1 MFYYLQ
7 REVKMLVLGLDISM
21 VNTGWVTA
29 VSDSDGRLFI
39 KDCGVIQTEKL
50 ETGEDV
56 SNTVDSMR
64 RAAKVH
70 DVLEKVCLSQK
81 PTIVCVEAM
90 SWPRN
95 AASAIKMAMAWGA
108 IAPLIIGRPLIEVG
122 PQEIKKVL
130 TGSRSATKKEVE
142 EAVKKR
148 LTHSSTSV
156 PLLEQKIPKKVL
168 REHCWDALGA
178 ILASQKTESWKLIQ
192 AGYYRA

>member
-1 MFYYLQ
+1 
-7 REVKMLVLGLDISM
+7 MLVLGLDISM

-29 VSDSDGRLFI
+29 VSDNDGRLFI

-70 DVLEKVCLSQK
+70 AVLEKVCLDHK

-108 IAPLIIGRPLIEVG
+108 IAPLIIERPLIEVS

-142 EAVKKR
+142 EAVKKK
-148 LTHSSTSV
+148 LTHSSASV
-156 PLLEQKIPKKVL
+156 PLLEKKIPKKAL
-168 REHCWDALGA
+168 REHCWDALGS

-192 AGYYRA
+192 AGYYRR